1 MKKVVATLEDVRFV
15 RKAPEYLVLDKPSPI
30 PTTRRNPEETY
41 LGEKLAQEGEIDEPS
56 RPVVPVDDGA
66 SGLVIYARTA
76 AAAKS
81 LGEIVA
87 AGALEVESA
96 VLVSGFVSDDGVVE
110 RPIHVDR
117 RRGKVTLR
125 DSGDPAVTRYRI
137 ERRVAGHTLLTCM
150 VTTHVEQQIRLHL
163 ASIGV
168 PLAIDPEHGGGKS
181 IWLSHFKPGYRPSRK
196 HEERPLLARL
206 SMHIT
211 RVRFPGPDGSMVECE
226 SPWPKEFRAT
236 VNQLERVAQR
246 SDARAY

>member
-1 MKKVVATLEDVRFV
+1 MKKVGSKLEDVTFV
-15 RKAPEYLVLDKPSPI
+15 RKEPEFLVLEKPSPI
-30 PTTRRNPEETY
+30 PTTRIHPEQSY
-41 LGEKLAQEGEIDEPS
+41 LGEMLAQDGEIEEAS

-66 SGLVIYARTA
+66 SGLVIYARTR

-81 LGEIVA
+81 FDEIVA

-96 VLVSGFVSDDGVVE
+96 VIVTGFVSDDGEVD
-110 RPIHVDR
+110 RRIHVDR
-117 RRGKVTLR
+117 RRGKVTIR
-125 DSGDPAVTRYRI
+125 DAGDPAITSYRV
-137 ERRVAGHTLLTCM
+137 ERRIAGHTLLICTN
-150 VTTHVEQQIRLHL
+150 TTHVEQQIRLHL

-181 IWLSHFKPGYRPSRK
+181 IWLSHFKPGYRPSTK

-211 RVRFPGPDGSMVECE
+211 RVRFPGPSGEMIECE

-246 SDARAY
+246 SDRRES